1 MNTTTTMQERRD
13 LCARRDK
20 EFLAL
25 YRPTLVTMIEHGV
38 PHPQIAAAAFTIAN
52 GHPHYHVDLDIAYR
66 RVRHLLNA
74 EEKASHNARTY
85 DLVTEVGLAQ
95 DSLRRQMWVEITQRV
110 RELVQL
116 GVSVESATEHVL
128 THCRASRF
136 FITLSTALTKVCT
149 RTRKQLG
156 VRS

>member
-13 LCARRDK
+13 LCLQRDK

-25 YRPTLVTMIEHGV
+25 YRPTLGTMIEYGV
-38 PHPQIAAAAFTIAN
+38 PHPQMAAAAFTIAN

-66 RVRHLLNA
+66 RVRHMLNA

-85 DLVTEVGLAQ
+85 DPVTEVGLAH
-95 DSLRRQMWVEITQRV
+95 DRLRRQMWVEITQRV
-110 RELVQL
+110 RELVRL
-116 GVSVESATEHVL
+116 GVSVECATEHVL

-136 FITLSTALTKVCT
+136 FITPSTALTKICTQART
-149 RTRKQLG
+149 RTWRE
-156 VRS
+156 